1 MTGLGLDPR
10 YDDANNPDWHCVHG
24 KYTGNSWGADFL
36 CGMCEDGYTQR
47 IDCSDGCGFWTWGMH
62 GEKVLECVPN
72 PERIEQAQEY
82 RKVRNEA
89 KSEGEYA
96 KLHSNIRELISWEQG
111 YTPRRVHKYRHRESQ
126 FSESYTT
133 DNIYKPSGQMM
144 GTFKRI

>member
-10 YDDANNPDWHCVHG
+10 YDDANNPDWYCVHG
-24 KYTGNSWGADFL
+24 QYTGNSWGADFL

-47 IDCSDGCGFWTWGMH
+47 ITCGDCGFWTWGMH

-72 PERIEQAQEY
+72 PERIKQAQGY
-82 RKVRNEA
+82 REVRNRA

-96 KLHSNIRELISWEQG
+96 NLHANIRQLIAWEQG

-126 FSESYTT
+126 FNDVYTI
-133 DNIYKPSGQMM
+133 DDLYLPEGK
-144 GTFKRI
+144 TFKRI